1 MASYDYTPRPQEAP
15 QRDHARSRVQPQ
27 IALAPA
33 PPTPELPTR
42 PAQQI
47 AYVTRMVWVYAG
59 YARLYAPRCASVIAA
74 TICNPRA
81 YSRVVPLGIGTA
93 EGDRMDDSGCAEYLV
108 AALRLRVLAG
118 NPEVERAQ
126 EIEGSPAAE
135 LDVLAY
141 EAECRDSTS
150 FASNLIALYA
160 FLFHSSATFFP
171 YHPRRKFALA
181 SPCIAT
187 SPLREHFSGKYRRC
201 AKRRV
206 SQMRCADLEPNQC
219 LGLCVNDESALVA
232 AAGSRG

>member
-1 MASYDYTPRPQEAP
+1 MPYPQITLSPTPPTQETP

-93 EGDRMDDSGCAEYLV
+93 EGDRMDDTGGAQYLAAARFVCACWRGIRRWSV
-108 AALRLRVLAG
+108 RRRLRALAS
-118 NPEVERAQ
+118 RK
-126 EIEGSPAAE
+126 SPAAE

-141 EAECRDSTS
+141 EAE
-150 FASNLIALYA
+150 
-160 FLFHSSATFFP
+160 
-171 YHPRRKFALA
+171 
-181 SPCIAT
+181 
-187 SPLREHFSGKYRRC
+187 
-201 AKRRV
+201 RV
-206 SQMRCADLEPNQC
+206 
-219 LGLCVNDESALVA
+219 
-232 AAGSRG
+232 AGD